1 MKIKTLIVSLGV
13 FLIVFGIFYKIYEY
27 NLLSQLI
34 KTDEENFK
42 NEIALIEENSKEKEK
57 QRTEQ
62 ENYKKEKKAKKQDDT
77 IPISTTIQS
86 IIVNTDKL
94 TEYLRLLEQNR
105 NKIEIIN
112 QKTNL
117 LFGEK
122 RTLVKQILQKIND
135 YYKNEIKLTQIEIVR
150 ESLFLNIFEA
160 LYDNTISYD
169 HLTTKWNF
177 SRDKFVQSLS
187 EISSLEKYSKNDFAF
202 KNETEIKNY
211 FPYGLEVLNRYKDSF
226 RSYYLIS
233 KDYAS
238 ERDESALYKARKY
251 ADTAVELQT
260 VDWDRLG
267 QEQQDNI
274 FETKREISELLSQK
288 INLFSQLSVDKSLL
302 LPLKNKILFP
312 QFNLELCYFYNYK
325 TQIYYGIRLNYP
337 EATSTAE
344 LINDLSIIAPKTNKL
359 DEKFDNNSLVLS
371 NTKEKI
377 EFVCEDKQTNKKYYL
392 TIPKVTN

>member
-1 MKIKTLIVSLGV
+1 MKIKTLIVLLGV
-13 FLIVFGIFYKIYEY
+13 FLILFGIFYKIYEY
-27 NLLSQLI
+27 NLLNQLI
-34 KTDEENFK
+34 KSDEGNFN

-57 QRTEQ
+57 QRVEQ
-62 ENYKKEKKAKKQDDT
+62 EIYKKEKKAKKQDDT
-77 IPISTTIQS
+77 IPFFTSIQS
-86 IIVNTDKL
+86 IVVNTDKL
-94 TEYLRLLEQNR
+94 TEYLKLLEQNS
-105 NKIEIIN
+105 NKFEPIDK
-112 QKTNL
+112 KTNL
-117 LFGEK
+117 LLGDK
-122 RTLVKQILQKIND
+122 RILAKQIVQKTKD

-150 ESLFLNIFEA
+150 ENLFLNIFEA
-160 LYDNTISYD
+160 LYDNTTAYN
-169 HLTTKWNF
+169 HLTTKWNL
-177 SRDKFVQSLS
+177 SRDKFTQSLS
-187 EISSLEKYSKNDFAF
+187 DISSLEKYSKNDFAF
-202 KNETEIKNY
+202 KNEAEIKNY
-211 FPYGLEVLNRYKDSF
+211 FPYGLEVLNRYKDSL

-238 ERDESALYKARKY
+238 ERDESALYKARKF
-251 ADTAVELQT
+251 ADTAVELKT

-267 QEQQDNI
+267 QEQQDKI

-288 INLFSQLSVDKSLL
+288 ITLLDQLSIYKSLL
-302 LPLKNKILFP
+302 LPLKKNILFP

-344 LINDLSIIAPKTNKL
+344 LINNLSIIAPKTDKL